1 MFKIE
6 QIAHLGAGIFLW
18 GTRIRGKNMTTT
30 KLEKEEHFCEAVRR
44 LEAAR
49 ALPSQKARRAE
60 RENAAK
66 FLALAEAISGS

>member
-1 MFKIE
+1 
-6 QIAHLGAGIFLW
+6 
-18 GTRIRGKNMTTT
+18 MTTT

-44 LEAAR
+44 LEEAR